1 VTTLPVPRLRLRY
14 FFWLAAPLLVL
25 VLLQQVS
32 AGQTWSVLS
41 RLGGAQILALIAA
54 NGLAL
59 LILSGRWWLILQS
72 QGYTIPYL
80 VLVGYRVAVFGVN
93 YFTPGP
99 QLGGEPLQVYLV
111 QRRHRVPAATAIASV
126 TLDKLLELLS
136 NFTFLTAG
144 VICILECQV
153 WEGVAGSSLIL
164 LGSGLSLLPV
174 GVLAALWAGWHPFS
188 YLLQAGFDLLPQ
200 GWLERRGWLS
210 AYQDISHAIRES
222 ENQTTRLCRER
233 PLTVVLALLV
243 SALGWAAMVGEYWLA
258 LHFLGQ
264 SLTLAQ
270 TISALT
276 AARIAFL
283 MPLPAGLGALEAS
296 QVLALGAL
304 GINPA
309 VGISLSLLIRARDVA
324 LGGLG
329 LWWGGMKRLVALR

>member
-14 FFWLAAPLLVL
+14 LFWVAAPLLVL
-25 VLLQQVS
+25 VLLQRIS
-32 AGQTWSVLS
+32 PGETWSVLS

-54 NGLAL
+54 NGLVL
-59 LILSGRWWLILQS
+59 LILSGRWWLMLQS

-80 VLVGYRVAVFGVN
+80 VLVGYRVVVFGVN

-111 QRRHRVPAATAIASV
+111 QRRHHVPAATAIASV

-136 NFTFLTAG
+136 NFTFLAAG

-153 WEGVAGSSLIL
+153 WHDVAASPSIL
-164 LGSGLSLLPV
+164 LGAGLLLLPV
-174 GVLAALWAGWHPFS
+174 GVLAALWAGWHPIS
-188 YLLQAGFDLLPQ
+188 RLWQAGSHLVPRA
-200 GWLERRGWLS
+200 WLERRGWL
-210 AYQDISHAIRES
+210 AACQDISHAIRES

-233 PLTVVLALLV
+233 PLTVVQALLV
-243 SALGWAAMVGEYWLA
+243 SALGWAAMIGEYWLA

-304 GINPA
+304 GVNPA

-329 LWWGGMKRLVALR
+329 LWWGGMKSLVALR

>member
-1 VTTLPVPRLRLRY
+1 VTTFPVPRLRLRY
-14 FFWLAAPLLVL
+14 LLWLAAPLLAL
-25 VLLQQVS
+25 VMLQHVS
-32 AGQTWSVLS
+32 PGQTWSVLS
-41 RLGGAQILALIAA
+41 RLSGVQILALIAA
-54 NGLAL
+54 NGLVL

-72 QGYTIPYL
+72 QGYVIPYL
-80 VLVGYRVAVFGVN
+80 ALAGYRVVVFGVN

-111 QRRHRVPAATAIASV
+111 QRRHRVPPATAIASV

-136 NFTFLTAG
+136 NFTFLAAG
-144 VICILECQV
+144 VICMLECQV
-153 WEGVAGSSLIL
+153 WHGVAASPSIL
-164 LGSGLSLLPV
+164 LGAGLILLPV
-174 GVLAALWAGWHPFS
+174 GVLAALWAGWHPLS
-188 YLLQAGFDLLPQ
+188 RLLQAGTYLLPQ
-200 GWLERRGWLS
+200 AWLERRGWLA
-210 AYQDISHAIRES
+210 AYQDISQAIRES

-233 PLTVVLALLV
+233 PLTVAQALLF
-243 SALGWAAMVGEYWLA
+243 SALGWAAMIGEYWLA

-309 VGISLSLLIRARDVA
+309 VGMSLSLLIRARDVA

-329 LWWGGMKRLVALR
+329 LWWGSVTSLVALR